1 MKYMKPQSLRCFLAA
16 AREEN
21 ITKAASFHHLTS
33 LPYQGPFWNWNTNW
47 GSAFPRGKKRPDSH
61 RSTPAPT
68 APREEIL
75 SLVGRTEE
83 EMIKGMVI
91 SGDIYLAAGAISP
104 L

>member
-33 LPYQGPFWNWNTNW
+33 LPIKAPSGT
-47 GSAFPRGKKRPDSH
+47 GTRTGEALFPRGKKRPDSH

>member
-47 GSAFPRGKKRPDSH
+47 GSAFSARQKK
-61 RSTPAPT
+61 A
-68 APREEIL
+68 
-75 SLVGRTEE
+75 
-83 EMIKGMVI
+83 
-91 SGDIYLAAGAISP
+91 
-104 L
+104 